1 MFLHSLLFSFWV
13 PVWTWDVSHSLN
25 TFNNYLLTKFP
36 SLIISI
42 FVICFLN
49 LCFLQEKYQ
58 EASNYWIQLY
68 DMENC
73 RQILH
78 RLSSKMKV
86 CCLWRFTKRIYIYIY
101 VLLVEGRKMLKVIQS
116 NLIPWSKI
124 VIFTSFSFEILRT
137 EGTLIPLKPSFDWRK
152 VEGKYDKRKIRG
164 KKRKKRNKNEGKGK
178 KKKIK
183 PIDFFFFTFFEIHF
197 LTFHFYIKK
206 NIEF

>member
-49 LCFLQEKYQ
+49 LCFLQEKYRD
-58 EASNYWIQLY
+58 ASNYWIQLY
-68 DMENC
+68 DMENG
-73 RQILH
+73 RRILH
-78 RLSSKMKV
+78 QLPFEMKV

-116 NLIPWSKI
+116 NLIPWSKMLS
-124 VIFTSFSFEILRT
+124 VLVS
-137 EGTLIPLKPSFDWRK
+137 PLKYFKLKELLFLLNLLLIEEKLKGSM
-152 VEGKYDKRKIRG
+152 I
-164 KKRKKRNKNEGKGK
+164 KGK
-178 KKKIK
+178 
-183 PIDFFFFTFFEIHF
+183 
-197 LTFHFYIKK
+197 
-206 NIEF
+206 